1 MSGYFICTQPGEMP
15 CQPGHQV
22 AVTEVTVQ
30 DLAAL
35 GVTPQSL
42 SAAVGLGFAL
52 VFALAMLGFVPGLVI
67 RLIRRL

>member
-1 MSGYFICTQPGEMP
+1 MSYFVCTQPGEMP
-15 CQPGHQV
+15 CAPGHQV

-42 SAAVGLGFAL
+42 STAVGLGFAV
-52 VFALAMLGFVPGLVI
+52 VFFLAMLGFAPGVVI

>member
-1 MSGYFICTQPGEMP
+1 MSYFVCTQPAEMP

-42 SAAVGLGFAL
+42 STAVGLGFAV
-52 VFALAMLGFVPGLVI
+52 VFFLAMLGFAPGVVI

>member
-35 GVTPQSL
+35 GVTAQSL
-42 SAAVGLGFAL
+42 STAVGLGFGV
-52 VFALAMLGFVPGLVI
+52 VFALAMLGFVPGVVM

>member
-1 MSGYFICTQPGEMP
+1 MPGYFICTQPGEMP

-35 GVTPQSL
+35 GVTPQSI
-42 SAAVGLGFAL
+42 STAVGLGFGV
-52 VFALAMLGFVPGLVI
+52 VFALAMLGFVPGVVM